1 MPSEWDKRAVISE
14 FQLGGIACLGLTED
28 ILTSTATE
36 NSIVYL
42 IYMHE
47 CHRGRVANQ
56 SKKSTPSRL
65 RTNTK

>member
-14 FQLGGIACLGLTED
+14 SQLGGIACLGLTED

-36 NSIVYL
+36 NSILYL

-47 CHRGRVANQ
+47 CHRGKGATS
-56 SKKSTPSRL
+56 SK
-65 RTNTK
+65 